1 MRIRAYRSADMIA
14 VEVMNDGEPIAD
26 NNRDKIFM
34 PFFTTRRESGGTG
47 MGLEIVR
54 SMLRA
59 HRGSI
64 RLADAA
70 DGVAFLLMFRPA

>member
-1 MRIRAYRSADMIA
+1 VIEVA
-14 VEVMNDGEPIAD
+14 VTNDGEPIAA
-26 NNRDKIFM
+26 NNRDKIFL

-59 HRGSI
+59 HRGAI
-64 RLADAA
+64 RLAEEGG
-70 DGVAFLLMFRPA
+70 GVTFVLTLRAVQARA